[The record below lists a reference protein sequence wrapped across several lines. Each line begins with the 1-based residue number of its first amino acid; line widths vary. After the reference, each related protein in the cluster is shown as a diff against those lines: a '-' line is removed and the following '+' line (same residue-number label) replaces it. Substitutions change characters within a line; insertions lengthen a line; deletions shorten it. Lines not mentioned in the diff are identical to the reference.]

1 MRAIVR
7 IPLILAL
14 MVSGAAHA
22 MSPPCTALF
31 EAREQTRLARIAL
44 DDAPRD
50 VDRMMAWLE
59 ALEAEKFVLELTHA
73 DVTDSPT
80 RELLDGLRDEYRFHQ
95 SLGKTTV
102 AWRKQ
107 LGARA
112 ARERVTQTI
121 IEIGLRQYEAWVT
134 VAEVACTHPP
144 EKP

>member
-1 MRAIVR
+1 MRTIVR

-31 EAREQTRLARIAL
+31 EAREQIRLARIAL

-80 RELLDGLRDEYRFHQ
+80 RELLDGLCDEYRFHQ
-95 SLGKTTV
+95 NLGKTTV

-121 IEIGLRQYEAWVT
+121 TEIGLRQYEAWVT

-144 EKP
+144 DKP